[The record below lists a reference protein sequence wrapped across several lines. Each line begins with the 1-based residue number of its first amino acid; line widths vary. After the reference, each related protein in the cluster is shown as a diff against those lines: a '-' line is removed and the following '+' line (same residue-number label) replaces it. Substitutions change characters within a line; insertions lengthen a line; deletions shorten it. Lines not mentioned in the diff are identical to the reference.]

1 MKRDSSIDFAAGL
14 MIVSMIL
21 MHIRFFSGSKW
32 CSFLTDL
39 FPFFMA
45 WFYYKSGMFY
55 KERNWSDTLKNG
67 YSKLIRPFLI
77 FSAAGFVLFL
87 ILNGTVNWKLL
98 VKEFILL
105 GQIPGSQHL
114 WFLVSL
120 FFATCLFKLTKN
132 RWWAIATLC
141 ILLILF
147 HYNAKKHL
155 VGFPVFGDIPYLW
168 GNIIAGCLFMYCGYR
183 LKNYQY
189 QRWAFFVSLIL
200 YAVMFML
207 CYSSIDMHTMSISVG
222 GLQWYLFSIFGI
234 VALNNLSKYI
244 VKYLVSQPLIYIG
257 KYSLQFY
264 IYHWFVILCVCIVY
278 KWLKM
283 DVSAHILILANLVLL
298 PGFVELQKKCI
309 ARRRNEDK

>member
-1 MKRDSSIDFAAGL
+1 MKRDCSIDFAAGL

-39 FPFFMA
+39 FPFYMA

-77 FSAAGFVLFL
+77 FSVVGFVLYL
-87 ILNGTVNWKLL
+87 ILNGTVNWKLSI
-98 VKEFILL
+98 KEFVML
-105 GQIPGSQHL
+105 GSFPGSQHL

-120 FFATCLFKLTKN
+120 FLALCLFKLVRN
-132 RWWAIATLC
+132 YWWAIAALC
-141 ILLILF
+141 VLLLLF

-155 VGFPVFGDIPYLW
+155 VGFPIFGDIPYLW
-168 GNIIAGCLFMYCGYR
+168 GNIMAGCLFMYCGYR
-183 LKNYQY
+183 LRKYQY
-189 QRWAFFVSLIL
+189 LHFVFFVSLFL

-207 CYSSIDMHTMSISVG
+207 CYSSVDMHTMNITVG

-244 VKYLVSQPLIYIG
+244 VKYVVSQPLIYIG

-264 IYHWFVILCVCIVY
+264 IYHWFVILCVCIVC

-283 DVSAHILILANLVLL
+283 DVAAYILILANLVLL
-298 PGFVELQKKCI
+298 PAIVELQKKCF
-309 ARRRNEDK
+309 AKRQSEDN